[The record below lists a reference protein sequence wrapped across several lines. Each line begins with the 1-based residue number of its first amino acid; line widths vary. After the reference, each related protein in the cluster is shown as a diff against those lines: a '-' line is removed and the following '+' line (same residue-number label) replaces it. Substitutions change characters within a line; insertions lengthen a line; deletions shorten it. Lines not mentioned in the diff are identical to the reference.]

1 MAMWY
6 DGIGRNTE
14 TANYG
19 TNGGSAPTRPT
30 SAPASSDTVL
40 VSQSIY
46 NIAGEMED
54 VVDPLAKIDRTEY
67 DDAGRVTQV
76 TMNYGQSPT
85 EVTSTEYEDGLMSK
99 QIADNSTTGNQETTY
114 TYGVTLTN
122 SEIASNDLL
131 QSVTYPDSGEVIYEY
146 NRQGDQITMTDQNGT
161 VHDYEYDQLGRRF
174 KDKVTVGTDVDDSVQ
189 RIETAYDNRMRVEKV
204 TSYDA
209 PSGGDV
215 TSQVQYQYNDFS
227 QVMTEYQQHGEEVN
241 TSTSPNVQYAYEDGS
256 HNNIRPTSMTYPD
269 GRALAYQY
277 GDEDDANDQLSRIQ
291 NLDFDS
297 GGVVD
302 YNYLGLS
309 QVVIQKYTEPST
321 DVEYTLA
328 TGTGDDPYDGG
339 MDRFGRI
346 IKLRWQRGSSV
357 LINYNYTYDRVG
369 NKKSLQDNPVSL
381 QSFYAGEL
389 YGYDD
394 LYRLESYDRGQLSGG
409 TISSPNLTQDWTL
422 DQTGN
427 WINFQQGVVDA
438 LNQGRGHNTAN
449 EITSITHTVG
459 NTWPTPSYDANGNMT
474 AFPQPNDLDVII

>member
-1 MAMWY
+1 M
-6 DGIGRNTE
+6 
-14 TANYG
+14 
-19 TNGGSAPTRPT
+19 
-30 SAPASSDTVL
+30 
-40 VSQSIY
+40 
-46 NIAGEMED
+46 
-54 VVDPLAKIDRTEY
+54 
-67 DDAGRVTQV
+67 
-76 TMNYGQSPT
+76 
-85 EVTSTEYEDGLMSK
+85 
-99 QIADNSTTGNQETTY
+99 
-114 TYGVTLTN
+114 
-122 SEIASNDLL
+122 
-131 QSVTYPDSGEVIYEY
+131 
-146 NRQGDQITMTDQNGT
+146 
-161 VHDYEYDQLGRRF
+161 
-174 KDKVTVGTDVDDSVQ
+174 TVGTDVDDSVQ
-189 RIETAYDNRMRVEKV
+189 RIETAYDDRMRVEKV

-256 HNNIRPTSMTYPD
+256 DNNIRPTSMTYPD

-346 IKLRWQRGSSV
+346 IKLRWQRGTSI

-369 NKKSLQDNPVSL
+369 NKKSLQDNPVSP

-474 AFPQPNDLDVII
+474 AFPQPKLLTSSFNATWDAWNRLTKLESGSQHGGPVRL